1 MNTAK
6 RKNKASWIW
15 GAFVSIAVA
24 AGAVISHSKD
34 ALEAWDS
41 LVYHRAHI
49 AASIIK
55 VDMQD
60 RRFDEIVVRISNP
73 TNHAESLTEPS
84 VACVSDRAPNVVIPA
99 WQSSDMPQPMP
110 TFPAP
115 KVFPVNLPAGDTV
128 ETTVFFLKSP
138 AVEGIRDCRALRF
151 AWINAAQ
158 ARVLGPT
165 IKLPPGTASLSVF
178 GPSNASSK

>member
-1 MNTAK
+1 PPALRARQHFHHFLPGISQKHSLMPTRYCK
-6 RKNKASWIW
+6 WVT
-15 GAFVSIAVA
+15 VSGVS
-24 AGAVISHSKD
+24 GGC
-34 ALEAWDS
+34 
-41 LVYHRAHI
+41 
-49 AASIIK
+49 SI
-55 VDMQD
+55 
-60 RRFDEIVVRISNP
+60 DEIVVRISNP

-84 VACVSDRAPNVVIPA
+84 VACVSDRAPNVMISA

-115 KVFPVNLPAGDTV
+115 KVFPVNLSAGDTV

-138 AVEGIRDCRALRF
+138 AVEGIRGCRALRF

-165 IKLPPGTASLSVF
+165 IKLPPGTASLSVY
-178 GPSNASSK
+178 GPSNASSM